1 MKKIA
6 YILLVF
12 IILSFP
18 FKVTAQSNLPLITI
32 PPKDIKRNQL
42 QLFNESSDSAQK
54 QAQLNLDKLNKTLLN
69 RLNASY
75 NRLYQ
80 IANKISSRL
89 QKTGE
94 NQPEKN
100 RSIIVKLNTGYNN
113 IVTQLSLLKKDLL
126 NTEEQLQL
134 LGSSTDPKKEYSSS
148 REAILSS
155 FNKIAEILEN
165 ESSLLVDIKKITPV
179 STKSASLN
187 SIGN

>member
-12 IILSFP
+12 LILSFP
-18 FKVTAQSNLPLITI
+18 LKATAQSNFPIITI
-32 PPKDIKRNQL
+32 PPKDIQRNQL
-42 QLFNESSDSAQK
+42 QLFNESSDSAQN
-54 QAQLNLDKLNKTLLN
+54 QAKLNLDNLNKKLLN
-69 RLNASY
+69 RLNAGY
-75 NRLYQ
+75 NRLNR

-89 QKTGE
+89 KKSVE

-100 RSIIVKLNTGYNN
+100 RLKIVTLSTGYNN

-134 LGSSTDPKKEYSSS
+134 LSNSIDPKKEYPTS

-165 ESSLLVDIKKITPV
+165 ENSLLAGIKEITPV

-187 SIGN
+187 YIGN